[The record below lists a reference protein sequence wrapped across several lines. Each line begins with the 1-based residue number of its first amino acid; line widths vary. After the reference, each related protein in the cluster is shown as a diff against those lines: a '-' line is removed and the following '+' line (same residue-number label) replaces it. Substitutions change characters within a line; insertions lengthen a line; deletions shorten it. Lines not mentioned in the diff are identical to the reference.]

1 MDISP
6 TSVAAV
12 ICQALSPDPS
22 QVGYGI
28 TVFTPPGLPDMKGP
42 LGDLGPPS
50 GLRPAPAA
58 PRASTQRLMFPMR
71 GFRRHFPFVTPAAT
85 WQVRHAPMFR
95 ECVAMSAFSTGRR

>member
-28 TVFTPPGLPDMKGP
+28 TVFTPPGAACMKGLSGSRVAP
-42 LGDLGPPS
+42 GLAGPPGRS
-50 GLRPAPAA
+50 ACLM
-58 PRASTQRLMFPMR
+58 QRLMFPMR
-71 GFRRHFPFVTPAAT
+71 GFRPHFPFVTLPVT
-85 WQVRHAPMFR
+85 CQVECAVMFP
-95 ECVAMSAFSTGRR
+95 EYVVMSCPGASNHG